1 MEASRRNL
9 ISVSFSQ
16 FGNAFSNNFVK
27 IFLPFYILKISPY
40 PLPYTLLWIGA
51 IIGSSSLCSA
61 ATSTF
66 WGSLT
71 HRFNPKLLYLRGIM
85 INLVA
90 TLLMGFTTNLYLLLL
105 LRILQGLVSGT
116 STIGL
121 IIVSSSSSKEK
132 LSSDIGFFQSS
143 MTLGQ
148 LVGPLLGSFA
158 VVMLGYQGA
167 FISASAVLFSSFI
180 FCYLYV
186 IDVPQLPKKEGTL
199 GGITMDKRII
209 IGWMLCSTASIQL
222 TFLPSVLP
230 SVFEAFKIEQ
240 TLALKLAGTV
250 VMLYTATA
258 MIGTYVLSWLSKK
271 VGLYR
276 MITLLFFFGILLQS
290 MLALSRGIVD
300 FTVIRMVQTGLIAA
314 IFPLIISIFAG
325 ESKGGVIGFLNSAR
339 FMGNAL
345 GPIIA
350 TSILA
355 FSNLTSL
362 YFFISGMTLLV
373 FLCFK
378 FFFK

>member
-1 MEASRRNL
+1 MLQRAPCAGQPRGPGGLDTRAGP
-9 ISVSFSQ
+9 V
-16 FGNAFSNNFVK
+16 
-27 IFLPFYILKISPY
+27 P
-40 PLPYTLLWIGA
+40 GA
-51 IIGSSSLCSA
+51 QAVGPPV
-61 ATSTF
+61 
-66 WGSLT
+66 GSLV
-71 HRFNPKLLYLRGIM
+71 I
-85 INLVA
+85 A
-90 TLLMGFTTNLYLLLL
+90 
-105 LRILQGLVSGT
+105 
-116 STIGL
+116 
-121 IIVSSSSSKEK
+121 
-132 LSSDIGFFQSS
+132 
-143 MTLGQ
+143 
-148 LVGPLLGSFA
+148 LLG
-158 VVMLGYQGA
+158 YKGA

-199 GGITMDKRII
+199 GGITMNKRII

-230 SVFEAFKIEQ
+230 NVFEAFKIEQ

-314 IFPLIISIFAG
+314 TFPLIISIFAG